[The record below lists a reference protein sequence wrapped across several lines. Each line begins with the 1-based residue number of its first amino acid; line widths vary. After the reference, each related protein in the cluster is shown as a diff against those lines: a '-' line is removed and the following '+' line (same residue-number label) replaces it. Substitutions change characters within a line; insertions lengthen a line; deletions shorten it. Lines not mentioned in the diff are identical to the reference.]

1 MESCEKDLI
10 VVISATCQSHA
21 LRMGEWEWWRK
32 GGGEEGEERKVE
44 K

>member
-10 VVISATCQSHA
+10 VVISATCQSYA

-32 GGGEEGEERKVE
+32 GGGEEGEE
-44 K
+44 